1 MSVEV
6 TIRYATTVDSLADG
20 DLLDGDEGCPVTGL
34 LDLDGVIG
42 KRVADAL
49 QRRGLYRVLDERGVQ
64 SRRSD
69 ELLALVDRQL
79 LVVGDRDLVAAVDAE

>member
-34 LDLDGVIG
+34 LDLVN
-42 KRVADAL
+42 
-49 QRRGLYRVLDERGVQ
+49 
-64 SRRSD
+64 SR
-69 ELLALVDRQL
+69 
-79 LVVGDRDLVAAVDAE
+79 